1 MKENIGEQLRDEYI
15 NFFSQYVNNG
25 DINKLVDEAVKCVS
39 NFVKF
44 TNGKIFVF
52 KKRYIITNFVIYPEE
67 TIQTKEKFFEVN
79 FENFY
84 EIDDVIN
91 GKSYGYNSFPKVK
104 NNNFVSLVSQ
114 KYLNKHNCH
123 LSSLGTSIFKLN
135 LFDKILLERE
145 LEVQKIKLKK
155 QLETYWKKYGTSKL
169 SVFRM
174 FPKNNF

>member
-25 DINKLVDEAVKCVS
+25 DINKLVDEAVNCVS
-39 NFVKF
+39 SFVKF
-44 TNGKIFVF
+44 TNGKMFVF
-52 KKRYIITNFVIYPEE
+52 KKRYIITDFVIYPEE

-79 FENFY
+79 FEDFY
-84 EIDDVIN
+84 EMNDVIN

-104 NNNFVSLVSQ
+104 NNNFVSLASQ

-135 LFDKILLERE
+135 IFDKILLERE

-155 QLETYWKKYGTSKL
+155 QLETYWKKYGASKL
-169 SVFRM
+169 SIFRM